1 VWTRP
6 GIARLRLTLPED
18 APAGRLRVYLGL
30 QAPAAPVT
38 VGLRAF
44 GAEAGPPPFATV
56 AAPALGAFTCVL
68 DVAEPGREMVVEI
81 DGGAGQVLGTRKLP
95 DGRLVGIGVTSV
107 MICTID
113 DLAARIGFLEQHAF
127 RVLRPE

>member
-1 VWTRP
+1 V
-6 GIARLRLTLPED
+6 
-18 APAGRLRVYLGL
+18 
-30 QAPAAPVT
+30 
-38 VGLRAF
+38 
-44 GAEAGPPPFATV
+44 
-56 AAPALGAFTCVL
+56 
-68 DVAEPGREMVVEI
+68 VVEI

-95 DGRLVGIGVTSV
+95 DGRVAGIGVTSV